1 MPLRPP
7 PSRPRLRPRSHPQQ
21 AVNRLP
27 HQQRKRPT
35 GCMSELRLGRRAT
48 LACGHCLHASTTLRW
63 MRRWRP
69 RTGSSRQPT
78 RRSPCSR
85 GRSRARARARARPQA
100 QLPPQRRRRPRSG
113 TSRRPP
119 APRRARRTLLLVLLP
134 SRLSMFR
141 SRCRLSAA
149 RSPQCTCLAR
159 LRSSLSRRRLLRA
172 RPRGFHGH
180 RSLRSL
186 DLLSLDSLDSK
197 VCSIGSDGMAPVL
210 VYSALGTLSTH
221 YPRYSRIPHSRK
233 ARTVY
238 GLG

>member
-48 LACGHCLHASTTLRW
+48 LACGHFLHASTTLRW

-69 RTGSSRQPT
+69 RTGSSRLPT

-85 GRSRARARARARPQA
+85 RRSRARARTQA
-100 QLPPQRRRRPRSG
+100 HLPPRRRRRPPSG
-113 TSRRPP
+113 TSRSPP
-119 APRRARRTLLLVLLP
+119 ASRRARRTLLLVLLP

-141 SRCRLSAA
+141 SRSRLSAV
-149 RSPQCTCLAR
+149 RSPLCTCLAR
-159 LRSSLSRRRLLRA
+159 PRRSLSCRRRLRA
-172 RPRGFHGH
+172 RPLGSHGH
-180 RSLRSL
+180 RSQRSL

-197 VCSIGSDGMAPVL
+197 GL
-210 VYSALGTLSTH
+210 LHRLGRHGTGTG
-221 YPRYSRIPHSRK
+221 K
-233 ARTVY
+233 
-238 GLG
+238 